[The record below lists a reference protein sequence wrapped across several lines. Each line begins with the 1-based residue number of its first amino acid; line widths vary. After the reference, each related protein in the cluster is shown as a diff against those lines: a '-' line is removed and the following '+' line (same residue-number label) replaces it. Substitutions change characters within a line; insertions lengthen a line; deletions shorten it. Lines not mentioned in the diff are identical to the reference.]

1 MLNVKNRVFL
11 WILLLL
17 VCLLNLFSSKI
28 MIFANGALMIC
39 AICFIILD
47 SVDEKYHGKL
57 SIGIVFLLLLYILIW
72 ILLNKITTEVLIAL
86 IILVFYI
93 ILRILM
99 FLDIIPKNILN

>member
-1 MLNVKNRVFL
+1 
-11 WILLLL
+11 
-17 VCLLNLFSSKI
+17 

-39 AICFIILD
+39 AISFIILD

-57 SIGIVFLLLLYILIW
+57 SMGIAFLLLLYVLIW
-72 ILLNKITTEVLIAL
+72 ILLNKITAEVLIAL

-93 ILRILM
+93 IIRILM